1 MSSQQAHTARAF
13 AHVNIVARDWRALV
27 EFYVEALGCE
37 PAPPERDYSGEFIER
52 LTGLPGA
59 RVRGIHLRTPGRG
72 PTGPTIEIFG
82 YEHEEPQSM
91 PPANRQGFTHIAF
104 LVDDV
109 PAALERLLAAGG
121 STVGEVVETEIAG
134 AGRITAVYARD
145 PEGNIVELQRWA

>member
-1 MSSQQAHTARAF
+1 MSPQQAGSAGAF
-13 AHVNIVARDWRALV
+13 AHVNIVARDWRTLV
-27 EFYVEALGCE
+27 DFYVEALGCE

-72 PTGPTIEIFG
+72 PSGPTIEIFT
-82 YEHEEPQSM
+82 YEQDESRSI
-91 PPANRQGFTHIAF
+91 PPANRQGFAHIAF

-109 PAALERLLAAGG
+109 PAALERVLDAGG
-121 STVGEVVETEIAG
+121 STVGELVETEVAG

-145 PEGNIVELQRWA
+145 PEGNIVELQRWD

>member
-1 MSSQQAHTARAF
+1 VSADQAETARAF

-27 EFYVEALGCE
+27 DFYVEALGCE

-59 RVRGIHLRTPGRG
+59 RVRGVHLRTPGRG
-72 PTGPTIEIFG
+72 LTGPTIEVFT
-82 YEHEEPQSM
+82 YEQGEPQSV
-91 PPANRQGFTHIAF
+91 PPANRQGFAHIAF
-104 LVDDV
+104 LVEDV

-121 STVGEVVETEIAG
+121 STVGELVETEIPG

-145 PEGNIVELQRWA
+145 PEGNIVELQHWD